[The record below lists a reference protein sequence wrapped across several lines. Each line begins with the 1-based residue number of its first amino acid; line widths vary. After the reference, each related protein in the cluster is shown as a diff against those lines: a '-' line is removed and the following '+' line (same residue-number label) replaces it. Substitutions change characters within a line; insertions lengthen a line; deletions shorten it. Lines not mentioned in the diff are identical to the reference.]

1 MDFKKWICLMLLSI
15 FGLILNG
22 CGDSGNSA
30 KDVTSE
36 KPKTIL
42 VDSEKFA
49 RISTEELLK
58 TMGQPSKVESI
69 RATKT
74 TIGEKVT
81 GKAYLYERFNQKD
94 HIEFLVFEDKVIK
107 LNLYASKEYYNEGEN
122 LPFTDEKSL
131 FAMFNISPTDRAKK
145 TADTG
150 YALRFAPVSDKVA
163 DFWILGINKAEKTFG
178 IAKITFDVRYQ
189 F

>member
-1 MDFKKWICLMLLSI
+1 MNLKRWVCLLLVSL
-15 FGLILNG
+15 FGVILNG
-22 CGDSGNSA
+22 CGSSGNSA
-30 KDVTSE
+30 KNVTSE
-36 KPKTIL
+36 KQKPIL

-58 TMGQPSKVESI
+58 LMGTPSKTESI

-74 TIGEKVT
+74 TTGEKVT
-81 GKAYLYERFNQKD
+81 GTAYHYERFNQKD
-94 HIEFLVFEDKVIK
+94 YIEFLVFEDKVTK
-107 LNLYASKEYYNEGEN
+107 LNLFASKEYYRNGDN
-122 LPFTDEKSL
+122 LPFTNENSL
-131 FAMFNISPTDRAKK
+131 FEMFNVSKTDRVRK

-163 DFWILGINKAEKTFG
+163 DFWILGIDKNAKTFG
-178 IAKITFDVRYQ
+178 TVKITYDVRYQ